1 MLREQFLVDFRLRFL
16 YSLLDDGLDA
26 ESMIR
31 VLIAEVELKVG
42 DLGLG
47 TLLLSQPHDVFHF
60 RVVLAT
66 PCSLFDEVV
75 LHRGGPHFDL
85 RD

>member
-1 MLREQFLVDFRLRFL
+1 MLREQFLVDFRLSFL

-47 TLLLSQPHDVFHF
+47 TLLL
-60 RVVLAT
+60 
-66 PCSLFDEVV
+66 
-75 LHRGGPHFDL
+75 
-85 RD
+85 